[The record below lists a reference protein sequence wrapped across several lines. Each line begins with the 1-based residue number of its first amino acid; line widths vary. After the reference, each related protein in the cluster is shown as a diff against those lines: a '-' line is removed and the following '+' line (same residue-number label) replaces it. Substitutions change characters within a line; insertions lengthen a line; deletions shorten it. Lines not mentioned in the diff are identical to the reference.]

1 MARASSSKLA
11 TVLYRELLR
20 AARFFDELPAA
31 KALLVAPDLPRG
43 STIAEEVFGSRCF
56 MTPICMEQSLQQQIR
71 HQFRKESKASSAADA
86 ISFGFTV
93 MRELNAKIS
102 AAEVMKLAEAPL
114 HAADASIGSATLL
127 SKPVPG
133 SFLISHPSMCCRFF
147 SRSVV
152 LVTQSG
158 SKGSAG
164 YVVNKPLRKAASLQE
179 RVSIS
184 GVDAEKAAA
193 LVFPKL
199 GSNSV
204 RLGGPVKSLQFI
216 HRQAVVGGLALS
228 SDSDSEAVAAAAVL
242 SRHQQQQQ
250 QQAAHDVIYVGG
262 NVETA
267 NAAMQAGQASP
278 EDFSMF
284 IGASTWMPGQLEAE
298 LAAGDWVI
306 ASARTSLALNA
317 EPELWGSLLVALGGG
332 AAELTKLP
340 SAAVDAD
347 DES

>member
-43 STIAEEVFGSRCF
+43 STIAEEVFNSRCF
-56 MTPICMEQSLQQQIR
+56 MTPICMEQSLQLQIR
-71 HQFRKESKASSAADA
+71 QQFRKESKASPAADA

-93 MRELNAKIS
+93 MRELNAKTS

-114 HAADASIGSATLL
+114 HAADASIGPAALL
-127 SKPVPG
+127 NKPVPG

-152 LVTQSG
+152 LVTQTG

-164 YVVNKPLRKAASLQE
+164 YVVNKPLRKAAGLQE
-179 RVSIS
+179 RITIS
-184 GVDAEKAAA
+184 GVDADKAAA
-193 LVFPKL
+193 LVFPQL

-204 RLGGPVKSLQFI
+204 RLGGPVKGLQFI
-216 HRQAVVGGLALS
+216 HSQAVVGGLALS
-228 SDSDSEAVAAAAVL
+228 SSSEAATAAAVL
-242 SRHQQQQQ
+242 NRQQQQQQQ

-262 NVETA
+262 DVERA

-306 ASARTSLALNA
+306 ASARTSLVLNA

-332 AAELTKLP
+332 AAELTRLP
-340 SAAVDAD
+340 SVSVDAD